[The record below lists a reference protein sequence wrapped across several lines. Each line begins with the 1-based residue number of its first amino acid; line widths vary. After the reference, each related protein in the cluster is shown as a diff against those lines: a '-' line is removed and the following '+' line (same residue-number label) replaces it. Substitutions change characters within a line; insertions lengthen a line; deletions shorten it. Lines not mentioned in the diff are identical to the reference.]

1 MTNEELEA
9 RLAHHSESLK
19 AGLTA
24 ALKPFCDSMLESAR
38 IAEEGPTNRLRQNL
52 VAGCYQIRL
61 KALVEHGKEDIDPAE
76 INVVMRFLAPDG
88 EEILVK
94 PGKFG
99 PYLKKGE

>member
-61 KALVEHGKEDIDPAE
+61 KALVEDATEYVVKYSPEVHARLAQLALADAEAVLAVLANSKEA
-76 INVVMRFLAPDG
+76 
-88 EEILVK
+88 
-94 PGKFG
+94 
-99 PYLKKGE
+99 